1 MMLRQIYDYIHEL
14 ILNPPLSPGG
24 SGGGGVQAL
33 PSINDPHNNNI
44 SNNNNNDPL
53 ILRYLPLIILLTLFW
68 PIFVTGITVSITAS
82 AWLFWL
88 CIGATTGLIQLLYV
102 LYSFFMITWDLA
114 ILVSL
119 KTFSMLR
126 RYLRRYYYKV
136 VFATYKSMGIEPRRR
151 RRGRNSGS
159 GSNTNNNMG
168 SGNEVKRRRKEW
180 SQEVGRVTSYKEYEE
195 IEIYEPIIS
204 SKSTSSSSSSSS
216 SPNHASGKT
225 VMTKKTTLSSSTGVR
240 RRKPHLV
247 RRSVSAGINST
258 SSSTDNNSDDLGLRR
273 RKGGQNE
280 QNEKEGGGRGG
291 TGGEV
296 VMIPLSPIRTIE
308 ESPTRSSS
316 RRAST
321 AGGESSPSSPM
332 RKIHSCLDFK
342 GQSTSKTARG
352 VGGVEKPWIQRTYS
366 SNSLPVTAEE
376 EDSDDDDRTGCVTWQ
391 SVVQDDLGMEG
402 SMLLTT
408 LARLKEARVQA
419 SSYGGGS
426 DDVTNNSEESNDVD
440 DGDDD
445 DMRILPNLSSLS
457 NPWDEEEG
465 EEKSK
470 SFHITASFTKKR
482 TKRRPWNEDNSSS
495 LKTLL
500 SGIVKRNH
508 LSIENHLIQDAQSIA
523 ERGQH
528 SLRKETRDAIDRY
541 SEEVER
547 CIDWIAHGPVYL
559 GPSGSGG
566 EDDEGDDHGGSER
579 RGNTPK
585 DVMEK
590 QREELARRYT
600 LVKRMK
606 QNVGHTALMLS
617 GGGAQTMYHLG
628 SIKALIEAG
637 IYEHIHV
644 ISGTSGGS
652 ISAAMC
658 AIKTPAELLRDI
670 CVRTVASDYMLTGE
684 QKKQN
689 IRWFPKAFDMGAH
702 FLKHGLV
709 CDAAEFKRTCDFYY
723 KDITFEEAYE
733 MTKKHV
739 CITVT
744 ASRASSG
751 KGMQRLLLNH
761 ISTPN
766 VTLASAV
773 RASCA
778 LPGVFAPASLMI
790 KDSRGKEVPF
800 EVDGVEWIDGSVQ
813 ADIPVKRISTLF
825 NVSNYVVCQ
834 TNFHVAPFIHK
845 SHHPS
850 INSLY
855 WKA

>member
-33 PSINDPHNNNI
+33 PSINDDPH
-44 SNNNNNDPL
+44 NNNNDPL

-136 VFATYKSMGIEPRRR
+136 VFATYKSMGIEPKRRR
-151 RRGRNSGS
+151 RNNRRNEG
-159 GSNTNNNMG
+159 GGGGNNNMVT
-168 SGNEVKRRRKEW
+168 VKRRRKEW
-180 SQEVGRVTSYKEYEE
+180 GQEVGRVTSYKEYEE

-204 SKSTSSSSSSSS
+204 SSSSSTSSSS
-216 SPNHASGKT
+216 PNNASGKT
-225 VMTKKTTLSSSTGVR
+225 VITKKTTL
-240 RRKPHLV
+240 RRKPRLV

-258 SSSTDNNSDDLGLRR
+258 PSSSTDNKSDDLGLRR

-280 QNEKEGGGRGG
+280 QNEKEGGGGTGG
-291 TGGEV
+291 TGGE

-308 ESPTRSSS
+308 ESPSYE
-316 RRAST
+316 
-321 AGGESSPSSPM
+321 GSPSSPM
-332 RKIHSCLDFK
+332 RKIHSCLELK
-342 GQSTSKTARG
+342 RESTSKIIRARG
-352 VGGVEKPWIQRTYS
+352 GGGAEKSWIQRTYS

-376 EDSDDDDRTGCVTWQ
+376 EDSDDDDRTGCPTWR
-391 SVVQDDLGMEG
+391 SIVKDDLGMEG

-419 SSYGGGS
+419 SSYGGG

-440 DGDDD
+440 DGDD

-457 NPWDEEEG
+457 NPWDEEEEG
-465 EEKSK
+465 EEKAAKQENRKNSSAS

-482 TKRRPWNEDNSSS
+482 TKRRPWKEDNSSS

-579 RGNTPK
+579 RGDTPK

>member
-1 MMLRQIYDYIHEL
+1 MMKMRLDDEGPKKKKGKKKKK
-14 ILNPPLSPGG
+14 NGG
-24 SGGGGVQAL
+24 H
-33 PSINDPHNNNI
+33 DDDTH
-44 SNNNNNDPL
+44 
-53 ILRYLPLIILLTLFW
+53 
-68 PIFVTGITVSITAS
+68 
-82 AWLFWL
+82 
-88 CIGATTGLIQLLYV
+88 
-102 LYSFFMITWDLA
+102 
-114 ILVSL
+114 
-119 KTFSMLR
+119 
-126 RYLRRYYYKV
+126 
-136 VFATYKSMGIEPRRR
+136 
-151 RRGRNSGS
+151 
-159 GSNTNNNMG
+159 
-168 SGNEVKRRRKEW
+168 
-180 SQEVGRVTSYKEYEE
+180 
-195 IEIYEPIIS
+195 
-204 SKSTSSSSSSSS
+204 
-216 SPNHASGKT
+216 
-225 VMTKKTTLSSSTGVR
+225 
-240 RRKPHLV
+240 
-247 RRSVSAGINST
+247 
-258 SSSTDNNSDDLGLRR
+258 TDNNSDDLGLRR

-280 QNEKEGGGRGG
+280 QNEKEGGGGGG
-291 TGGEV
+291 TEG
-296 VMIPLSPIRTIE
+296 MIPLSPIRTIE
-308 ESPTRSSS
+308 ESPTRSS
-316 RRAST
+316 RAST
-321 AGGESSPSSPM
+321 SGGESSPSSPM
-332 RKIHSCLDFK
+332 RKIHSCLELK
-342 GQSTSKTARG
+342 RQSTSKIGSISSSVRG
-352 VGGVEKPWIQRTYS
+352 GGGAEKSWIQRTYS

-376 EDSDDDDRTGCVTWQ
+376 EDSDDDDRTGCSTWQ
-391 SVVQDDLGMEG
+391 SIVKDDLGMEG

-419 SSYGGGS
+419 SSYGGG

-445 DMRILPNLSSLS
+445 MNILPNLSSLS

-465 EEKSK
+465 EEKAAKQENRKNSSGS

-482 TKRRPWNEDNSSS
+482 GKRKPWGEDNSSS

-628 SIKALIEAG
+628 SIKALVEAG

-684 QKKQN
+684 QKKKN

-702 FLKHGLV
+702 FIKHGLV

-733 MTKKHV
+733 MTGKHV

-855 WKA
+855 WKAFQYFMNDAGHRLATLVGLNILSHPSETDMDIYLQGGQESVWPYTRSLQEMLHLERSIEKCLHDLGERLNSVTSGLDLNNMSNDDVDSVSSFVGVSYRARLPGLGREAELLREKVHDLEQENEQLKKKVQRLQRALGISYPKSSLEMIVSVDEGELQ